1 MGSSILLV
9 LFTLMVMLSI
19 SYEPLKWMGINA
31 SHVPETCYHHC
42 NQTFES
48 SRQCFK
54 WCQELA
60 RKDEYKIYGYPYST
74 NTRRVL
80 AVLHE
85 KGLSYDPITVNLIAG
100 DQKKPSFL
108 AINPFGQ
115 VPVFLDGGLKL
126 TESRAISEY
135 IATVHKSRGT
145 QLLNYKSYKTMG
157 TQRMWMAIESFE
169 FDPLT
174 STLTWEQSIKP
185 MYGLK
190 TDYKVVNE
198 TEAKLEKV
206 LDIYEERLKNSSFLA
221 SNSFTM
227 ADLYHLPNI
236 QYLMDTHTKRMFVNR
251 PSVRRWVAEITARP
265 AWKRACDVKA
275 WYHKKKN

>member
-1 MGSSILLV
+1 MYRQLATIIVTRRSRVKNYLTKMSIRFMG
-9 LFTLMVMLSI
+9 T
-19 SYEPLKWMGINA
+19 
-31 SHVPETCYHHC
+31 
-42 NQTFES
+42 
-48 SRQCFK
+48 
-54 WCQELA
+54 
-60 RKDEYKIYGYPYST
+60 GYPYST

-85 KGLSYDPITVNLIAG
+85 KGLSYDPITVDLKAG
-100 DQKKPSFL
+100 DQKKPRFL
-108 AINPFGQ
+108 SINPFGQ
-115 VPVFLDGGLKL
+115 VPVFLDGDLKL
-126 TESRAISEY
+126 TGDLELY
-135 IATVHKSRGT
+135 LNKSRGT
-145 QLLNYKSYKTMG
+145 QLLNYTKATKKMG

-174 STLTWEQSIKP
+174 SILTWEQSIKP

-206 LDIYEERLKNSSFLA
+206 LDIYEERLKKSSYLA

-236 QYLMDTHTKRMFVNR
+236 QYLMDTHTKRLFKNR
-251 PSVRRWVAEITARP
+251 PSVRRWVTEIIARP

-275 WYHKKKN
+275 WYHKKN